1 MEWRALA
8 VKRTDGRPV
17 LAVIVGRKGLHVE
30 LMAAS
35 GERIQLLPIFSDW
48 AGKFDSNTAIANL
61 GSS

>member
-30 LMAAS
+30 LMTAS
-35 GERIQLLPIFSDW
+35 GERVQLFPISD
-48 AGKFDSNTAIANL
+48 
-61 GSS
+61 